1 MEPPAQEPLRAD
13 DLAALL
19 KELRARLRRSGDAV
33 TLGAAQGKLL
43 LDELS
48 RLQQSN
54 ERLRRQNKR
63 VRRRLRGDDAGAPP
77 DPAAGDDAGDGE
89 GAVP

>member
-1 MEPPAQEPLRAD
+1 MESPADEPLRAD
-13 DLAALL
+13 DLPAIL

-33 TLGAAQGKLL
+33 TLPAAQCKLL

-54 ERLRRQNKR
+54 ERLRRQNRR
-63 VRRRLRGDDAGAPP
+63 VRRRLHGDDAGAPP
-77 DPAAGDDAGDGE
+77 DPAAGADAD
-89 GAVP
+89 ATP